1 MRETLKACCL
11 IGLVIASPAVA
22 QNAAPD
28 EMKSPRLSA
37 ADVDW
42 SAVRTVLADLEPL
55 KSARLTR

>member
-42 SAVRTVLADLEPL
+42 SAVLLSL
-55 KSARLTR
+55 IHI